1 MLSNIPWFKNS
12 LIILKKTQKNINIT
26 ENNLQHQQLDE
37 SFAELSEPIRISSS
51 VMKFAV
57 IRSLVLM
64 KLQIFSINE
73 RIRMGSESSAKF
85 STIVGVE
92 EYFL

>member
-1 MLSNIPWFKNS
+1 
-12 LIILKKTQKNINIT
+12 
-26 ENNLQHQQLDE
+26 
-37 SFAELSEPIRISSS
+37 
-51 VMKFAV
+51 MKFAV

-73 RIRMGSESSAKF
+73 RIRMVSESYAKF

-92 EYFL
+92 EYFLSYDIQTQESSLCQKKLMFNECLSI

>member
-1 MLSNIPWFKNS
+1 
-12 LIILKKTQKNINIT
+12 
-26 ENNLQHQQLDE
+26 
-37 SFAELSEPIRISSS
+37 
-51 VMKFAV
+51 MKFAV

-73 RIRMGSESSAKF
+73 RIRMVSESYAKF

-92 EYFL
+92 EYFLSYDIQTQESSLCQKKLMFNECLSIW

>member
-1 MLSNIPWFKNS
+1 MYFRAYAFV
-12 LIILKKTQKNINIT
+12 Q
-26 ENNLQHQQLDE
+26 ENE
-37 SFAELSEPIRISSS
+37 TKGAGPIRISSS

>member
-1 MLSNIPWFKNS
+1 MLSNISWFKNS

-26 ENNLQHQQLDE
+26 KNNLQHQQLHE

-57 IRSLVLM
+57 IRSLFLM
-64 KLQIFSINE
+64 KLQIFSISE